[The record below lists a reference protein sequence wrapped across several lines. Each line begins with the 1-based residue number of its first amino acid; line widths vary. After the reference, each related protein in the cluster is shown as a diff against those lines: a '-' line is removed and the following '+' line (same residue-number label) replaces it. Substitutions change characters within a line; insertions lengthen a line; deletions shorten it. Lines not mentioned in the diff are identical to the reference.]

1 MQPLLIRTDV
11 GTNIGHGHLMRCL
24 ALAESW
30 KDSKGPVTFAVAELP
45 SSLEQKLT
53 AKGMDIIR
61 ITAPPGSVNDAFQV
75 TQLTN
80 MNGIDWVVVDG
91 YHFGSSYQRIITDS
105 DLSLLWIDDNGDCDH
120 YYADIILNQN
130 IHASQELY
138 PKRESYTQLLLGTKY
153 VLLRKEF
160 LKSQITE
167 PNIPDEAGKILVTL
181 GGGDPDNVTLNAI
194 QALQQLIFPEW
205 EAKVVVGTNYPHYQ
219 SLEKTLKK
227 PNGKIELIREPDQM
241 PELMQWADISLSGGG
256 STCWELAYM
265 GVPGILLVIAD
276 NQLES
281 ARMLANQGVFLTIE
295 NATQTTPEIIARTL
309 SDLISNRELRKQL
322 SHNANQLID
331 GNGSSRVITCT
342 SELVANGGMT

>member
-1 MQPLLIRTDV
+1 MLPLLIRTDA

-45 SSLEQKLT
+45 SSLEQRLT
-53 AKGMDIIR
+53 GKGMDITR

-75 TQLTN
+75 AQLAN

-91 YHFGSSYQRIITDS
+91 YHFGSSYQRVIKDS
-105 DLSLLWIDDNGDCDH
+105 GLSLLWIDDNGDCDH

-130 IHASQELY
+130 IHAAPELY
-138 PKRESYTQLLLGTKY
+138 PNREPYTKLLLGTKY

-160 LKSQITE
+160 LKSQTSE
-167 PNIPDEAGKILVTL
+167 PNLPDMAGKILVTL
-181 GGGDPDNVTLNAI
+181 GGGDPDNVTLKAV
-194 QALQQLIFPEW
+194 QALQQLIIPDW
-205 EAKVVVGTNYPHYQ
+205 EAKVVVGSNYPHYQ
-219 SLEKTLKK
+219 SLENTVKEK
-227 PNGKIELIREPDQM
+227 NGQIELVREPDHM

-281 ARMLANQGVFLTIE
+281 ARMLTKKGAFLTIE

-309 SDLISNRELRKQL
+309 SDLITDRELRKQL

-342 SELVANGGMT
+342 SELIAMEA